1 MITDS
6 TIFVR
11 NLGFWTG
18 MPTVYRHF
26 AQFGHITYIRF
37 ATDRKR
43 NGDRVFKGYGFV
55 TFADMRAARRALMTF
70 EHTIDDRV
78 CQTYWAS
85 TRQPGTPFATAEEE
99 VMSFLRSS

>member
-11 NLGFWTG
+11 NLGFTTSVS
-18 MPTVYRHF
+18 TVYRHF
-26 AQFGHITYIRF
+26 HQFGHITHIRF

-43 NGDRVFKGYGFV
+43 TGERVFKGYGFV
-55 TFADMRAARRALMTF
+55 TFADIPSARRALMTF
-70 EHTIDDRV
+70 EHTIEGRI
-78 CQTYWAS
+78 CQTYWAT

-99 VMSFLRSS
+99 VLSFLTNS